1 VVLGVLAQ
9 VAELARALDLLRQLA
24 LQLLL
29 ELCDFVLELLQQSRF
44 QGSLVPEML
53 SELRIQSPQMERI
66 SSRQNPLVLRVRALA
81 RGGAR
86 SHEKHDE
93 VVLDGEHLVREALA
107 SGVRIEMAAFAEEAL
122 AGALADVA
130 DAVEQAG
137 GRVVAVTPAVLAAL
151 SPVRQPSGVVAT
163 ARLARSDMDAVFNG
177 APTPLVFVLT
187 DVQDPGNV
195 GAIVRAGEACGV
207 TGIVAAERTADA
219 FGWKALR
226 GAMGSTFRVPV
237 ASRVRLEDAAEA
249 ARRRGVRLAAAVPRG
264 GEALPGV
271 DLRLP
276 CAILLGG
283 EGNGLPDAI
292 VRAADVRLSIP
303 MRPPVE
309 SLNVAVAAA
318 LIAYEAARQR
328 AGDTRGSLR

>member
-1 VVLGVLAQ
+1 MVLRVLAQ
-9 VAELARALDLLRQLA
+9 IAELARALDLLRQLA
-24 LQLLL
+24 LQLLV
-29 ELCDFVLELLQQSRF
+29 ELCDFILELLQQSRF

-86 SHEKHDE
+86 SDDE
-93 VVLDGEHLVREALA
+93 VVLDGEHLLREALA
-107 SGVRIEMAAFAEEAL
+107 SGVRIEAAAFAEEAL
-122 AGALADVA
+122 SGRLADVA
-130 DAVEQAG
+130 AAVEQSG
-137 GRVVAVTPAVLAAL
+137 GRAVAVTPAVLAAL
-151 SPVRQPSGVVAT
+151 SPVRQPSGAVAI
-163 ARLARSDMDAVFNG
+163 ARLARPDMEAVFNG
-177 APTPLVFVLT
+177 TPAPLVFVLT

-207 TGIVAAERTADA
+207 TGIIAAERTADA

-226 GAMGSTFRVPV
+226 GSMGSTFRVPV
-237 ASRVRLEDAAEA
+237 ASRVRLQDAADA
-249 ARRRGVRLAAAVPRG
+249 AKQRGIRIAAAVPRG
-264 GEALPGV
+264 GDALPGV
-271 DLRLP
+271 DLRP
-276 CAILLGG
+276 PSAILLGG
-283 EGNGLPDAI
+283 EGSGLPDAI
-292 VRAADVRLSIP
+292 VREADVRLSIP

>member
-1 VVLGVLAQ
+1 MVLGVLAQ
-9 VAELARALDLLRQLA
+9 IAELARPLDLLRQLA

-53 SELRIQSPQMERI
+53 SDLRIQSPQMERI

-86 SHEKHDE
+86 SDDE

-107 SGVRIEMAAFAEEAL
+107 SGVRIETAAFAEEAL

-130 DAVEQAG
+130 EAVERSG

-226 GAMGSTFRVPV
+226 GSMGSTFRVPV
-237 ASRVRLEDAAEA
+237 ASRVRLQDAADA

-276 CAILLGG
+276 SAILLGG
-283 EGNGLPDAI
+283 EGSGLPEAI